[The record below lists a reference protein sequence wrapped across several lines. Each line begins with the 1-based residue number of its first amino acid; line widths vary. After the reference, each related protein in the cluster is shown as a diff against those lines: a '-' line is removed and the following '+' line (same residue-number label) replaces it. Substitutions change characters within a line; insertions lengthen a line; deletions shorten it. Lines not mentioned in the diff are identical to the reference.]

1 MVAQVENR
9 NDGFGHGLWVGTAS
23 GERHGGGAKSGAL
36 EGRMPSAAILAEA
49 GAGHPHPPVMA
60 GIHPAGCP

>member
-1 MVAQVENR
+1 M
-9 NDGFGHGLWVGTAS
+9 
-23 GERHGGGAKSGAL
+23 AKSGVL
-36 EGRMPSAAILAEA
+36 EGRMRSAAILAEA